1 MTAEEATQPEQH
13 EKPAEADPYEAL
25 DQRKEA
31 LFVRL
36 KEAMT
41 KHKAK
46 IMEVRI
52 LRAQVEDKFRETGI
66 NARELRRRKERL
78 EFRIATEATNLQ
90 KERDMMKEMRVI
102 DKQLEKAG
110 EVEKLEAQ
118 LRAVEG
124 EIRSAESEIVQT
136 KRGIDEAKAEIR
148 NLREKQRED
157 RSDEREKQWQERKRQ
172 QLMEREK
179 EMRKEAEPYMGGVD
193 DAGVEL
199 GSIAI
204 IKKKGQ

>member
-1 MTAEEATQPEQH
+1 MAEKENKQTEQPEN
-13 EKPAEADPYEAL
+13 PPEADPFEVL
-25 DQRKEA
+25 DKRKED
-31 LFVRL
+31 LFARL
-36 KEAMT
+36 KEST
-41 KHKAK
+41 TRHKAK
-46 IMEVRI
+46 IQELRI
-52 LRAQVEDKFRETGI
+52 IRAQVEDKVKETGV

-110 EVEKLEAQ
+110 EVEKIEAR

-124 EIRSAESEIVQT
+124 ELRAAESEIVQT
-136 KRGIDEAKAEIR
+136 KRGIDEVKGEMR
-148 NLREKQRED
+148 NLRDSQREK
-157 RSDEREKQWQERKRQ
+157 RSEEREKQWQERKRH

-179 EMRKEAEPYMGGVD
+179 EMRKEAEQYMGGLDEGVD
-193 DAGVEL
+193 L